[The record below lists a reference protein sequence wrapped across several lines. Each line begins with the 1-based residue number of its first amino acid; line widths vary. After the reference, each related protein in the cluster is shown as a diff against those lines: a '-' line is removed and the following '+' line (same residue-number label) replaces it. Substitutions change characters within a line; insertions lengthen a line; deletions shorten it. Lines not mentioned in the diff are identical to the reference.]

1 MSDEP
6 STHSRRAVMAAG
18 LCSVA
23 SVPGCSILES
33 DPSMLD
39 IVFIN
44 NTDSGFTIT
53 VHLLASGDGNS
64 NGEGRAF
71 SASIDIEPQEELRRE
86 EIAESQQYLIE
97 YDVDKIVDG
106 DPLQT
111 DHDHAHFYPTDGGDN
126 PSVAFDI
133 VGSGTLNKRTS

>member
-1 MSDEP
+1 MVNGP
-6 STHSRRAVMAAG
+6 SAHSRRAVIAAG
-18 LCSVA
+18 VCSVA
-23 SVPGCSILES
+23 SVAGCSMLES
-33 DPSMLD
+33 ARPMLD

-44 NTDSGFTIT
+44 NTDNRFVIT
-53 VHLLASGDGNS
+53 VHLFASGDEQPDGAV
-64 NGEGRAF
+64 RTF
-71 SASIDIEPQEELRRE
+71 SAPIEIESQEQIRRE

-111 DHDHAHFYPTDGGDN
+111 DHDHAHFYPAAGGDN

-133 VGSGTLNKRTS
+133 VGSGTLNKRMS